1 MQMLIG
7 CCYWVDQDGT
17 VHDLLGESI
26 EAEYRADEERERAA
40 VKCAT
45 AQ

>member
-1 MQMLIG
+1 MLIG
-7 CCYWVDQDGT
+7 GCYWVDENGT
-17 VHDLLGESI
+17 VHDLLDESI

-40 VKCAT
+40 VKCAP

>member
-1 MQMLIG
+1 MLIG
-7 CCYWVDQDGT
+7 CCYWVDANGT

-40 VKCAT
+40 VKRAS